1 MVWTGDKDA
10 QIVVYGHGVAQPLE
24 ISPPLLAAWGGRI
37 VGFNIARWVH
47 ALSGNAKKMM
57 AVRENAPGRGK
68 VEDMQ
73 TDKSEIG
80 DRSVQ
85 ATAEGAIHF

>member
-1 MVWTGDKDA
+1 
-10 QIVVYGHGVAQPLE
+10 
-24 ISPPLLAAWGGRI
+24 
-37 VGFNIARWVH
+37 
-47 ALSGNAKKMM
+47 MM